1 MKSRRPLIQ
10 QSADS
15 EGIFRGQEKKEYSL
29 SLIKKGAEGLIQRK
43 HLIPCF
49 VEIIGIKQ
57 KGLSVRLDVWIARG
71 FGKQGQ

>member
-15 EGIFRGQEKKEYSL
+15 EGIFRGQEKGILL

-57 KGLSVRLDVWIARG
+57 KGPVGKTGCLDR
-71 FGKQGQ
+71 